1 VQRSPYARA
10 VHPDRFYDLI
20 ESARPGSAPSDPSAD
35 SEELAALLR
44 SLDDEDLLGFVRTF
58 EAELARLNQWSVW
71 GAGYVAAG
79 GMSDDGFHYF
89 RAWLI
94 GKGRDAV
101 ETALTEPD
109 ALADFLDGSELE
121 NEELEYVAF
130 DLLEERDLERELDE
144 DDRSH
149 EGEPDGVPFDEDT
162 VDRSFPRIAAA
173 VA

>member
-1 VQRSPYARA
+1 M
-10 VHPDRFYDLI
+10 HPDRFYDLI
-20 ESARPGSAPSDPSAD
+20 ESARPGSAPSDPTAD

-44 SLDDEDLLGFVRTF
+44 TLDDEDLLGFVRTF
-58 EAELARLNQWSVW
+58 EAELARLNQWAIW
-71 GAGYVAAG
+71 GAGFTAAG

-144 DDRSH
+144 DDRSR
-149 EGEPDGVPFDEDT
+149 EGEPEGVPFDEDT
-162 VDRSFPRIAAA
+162 VDRSYPRIAGA

>member
-1 VQRSPYARA
+1 M
-10 VHPDRFYDLI
+10 HPDRFYDLI
-20 ESARPGSAPSDPSAD
+20 ESARPGSAPSDASAD
-35 SEELAALLR
+35 SEELASLLR
-44 SLDDEDLLGFVRTF
+44 TLDDEDLLGFVRTF
-58 EAELARLNQWSVW
+58 EAELARLNQWAVW
-71 GAGYVAAG
+71 GAGYVATG
-79 GMSDDGFHYF
+79 GMSDDAFHYF

-130 DLLEERDLERELDE
+130 DLLEERDLDREMDE
-144 DDRSH
+144 VDGSR
-149 EGEPDGVPFDEDT
+149 EGEPEGVPFDEDT